1 MTLSLNRRCGESVM
15 IQDNHEIVVHAFDDN
30 EVVLI
35 IQTLPQCDQAH
46 VETLVTNGGFVMILP
61 DVYVRATKR
70 RNFPHHIVLDFKAPR
85 SIAIDRDTIY
95 YRKQVSKK
103 GFLRLVPA
111 LWRTLRR

>member
-1 MTLSLNRRCGESVM
+1 MLSLSRRCGESVM
-15 IQDNHEIVVHAFDDN
+15 VEDAHEVVVHTFDDN
-30 EVVLI
+30 DVVLI

-95 YRKQVSKK
+95 YQKKQAHQE
-103 GFLRLVPA
+103 L
-111 LWRTLRR
+111 